1 MIPVT
6 CGKCLGVVFYS
17 IQFSLSQGVDEV
29 QKQQWVQKGMNIGE
43 EVSKTAKG
51 AAEKISKQGEEFTK
65 SRAYQTVSEVRNGL
79 KEVELRSKITSRKL
93 FNFCSP

>member
-1 MIPVT
+1 MIG
-6 CGKCLGVVFYS
+6 CIFYS

-79 KEVELRSKITSRKL
+79 KENWTKVEDYFKKL
-93 FNFCSP
+93 FNFCSPLI